1 MEIKPVIFITLD
13 NVCDSIITD
22 VFECLN
28 PEIRSFH
35 KHIDS
40 VQLRNGQNEVVF
52 SEVIS
57 NTRKLNDTSNHALR
71 HKSIGEFSCDLFFV
85 SQNAQVNEIENL
97 LSIFDKC
104 FHGDNS
110 RGAYEKMLFLLSNP
124 GKKLNTNYYVI
135 LPKNV
140 HGSELTEEE
149 LYDKIRYFFLFF
161 LTSDL
166 YAHDKVS
173 TTNNAFYFAPNPS
186 KAYFKSIAL
195 EYDGLPLFQIKDL
208 YRKALKESYVR
219 KIVGFEDEIDKES
232 VKNKLSNVASLAVE
246 ELKNAP
252 DKPKVSLKLSFFSS
266 IRKRNENVASFKEKS
281 AGSIAQ
287 FNGLYNNEAKKQRL
301 DLETKI
307 RKGIPNDTNRLIHE
321 IFDQNKSLSAFRRL
335 IGEITKDQGVISK
348 LVSEKE
354 RDIVWKEPCKFR
366 TINLKP
372 THPKWLIILIMA
384 AAVLL
389 SSLLPGYKYILFV
402 IGVLAGYI
410 VYSFL
415 SLSRIRNIANSTY
428 IKGLQDIQSFYQTS
442 FKSFI
447 KYIEVFI
454 LRTISRKFNDLDDKI
469 AYNQAFFTAYYLL
482 NFPNSKNYDK
492 FKKDLVEYLSKEDMS
507 KLKFARFFK
516 RILVCHFKNS
526 TIPDGVNAIIH
537 NNDVVKSCLSL
548 IDILDVQNSSGS
560 IFQRLADHSDKD
572 KMNALLIEKI
582 YSEVEKLDLF
592 YSPIDFLQK
601 IDERYLKVKF
611 EECFLRNANN
621 YSDLV
626 SNIASDMN
634 YEYSSS
640 VNRLLRMEKNKEIHY
655 LHPFRKTKDQPFKLL
670 FVPEINEQLE
680 PNQYKSELTT
690 ICGYLYIQDLL
701 LNQNNEH

>member
-1 MEIKPVIFITLD
+1 MD
-13 NVCDSIITD
+13 SVCDSIITD

-28 PEIRSFH
+28 PEIKSFH

-40 VQLRNGQNEVVF
+40 LQLKDGQLDAVF

-57 NTRKLNDTSNHALR
+57 NTRKLNDTANHALR

-85 SQNAQVNEIENL
+85 SQNAQVNEIEKHL
-97 LSIFDKC
+97 LTFDKC
-104 FHGDNS
+104 FHGNSS
-110 RGAYEKMLFLLSNP
+110 RGTYEKMLFFLSNP
-124 GKKLNTNYYVI
+124 GKKLDFNHYVLLRENI
-135 LPKNV
+135 

-166 YAHDKVS
+166 YANDNVS
-173 TTNNAFYFAPNPS
+173 STNNAFYFAPNPT

-195 EYDGLPLFQIKDL
+195 EYDGLPLFHIKDL

-219 KIVGFEDEIDKES
+219 KIVGFEDEIDKEP
-232 VKNKLSNVASLAVE
+232 VINKLSNVASLAVE
-246 ELKNAP
+246 ELKNMP
-252 DKPKVSLKLSFFSS
+252 DRPKLSLELSFFST
-266 IRKRNENVASFKEKS
+266 IRKRNEIVASFKDKS
-281 AGSIAQ
+281 ADSIAK
-287 FNGLYNNEAKKQRL
+287 YNDLCKNEAKKQRI

-307 RKGIPNDTNRLIHE
+307 RKGIPNDINRITHE
-321 IFDQNKSLSAFRRL
+321 IFDQNKSLSAFRKL
-335 IGEITKDQGVISK
+335 IGEITKDQGDISK
-348 LVSEKE
+348 MVSDKE
-354 RDIVWKEPCKFR
+354 RDIVWKEPFKFSAR
-366 TINLKP
+366 NLKP
-372 THPKWLIILIMA
+372 THPKWLIILIMG

-389 SSLLPGYKYILFV
+389 SSLLLGYKYILFTS
-402 IGVLAGYI
+402 GVLAGYI

-415 SLSRIRNIANSTY
+415 ALSRIRNIANSTY
-428 IKGLQDIQSFYQTS
+428 IKGLQGIQSFYQTS

-454 LRTISRKFNDLDDKI
+454 LRTISRRFDDLDDKI
-469 AYNQAFFTAYYLL
+469 AYNHAFFTAYYLL
-482 NFPNSKNYDK
+482 NFPDSKNYDK
-492 FKKDLVEYLSKEDMS
+492 FKKGLVGYLSEDDMT
-507 KLKFARFFK
+507 KVKFARFFK
-516 RILVCHFKNS
+516 RILVGHYNNS
-526 TIPDGVNAIIH
+526 TVPDGLNEIIH
-537 NNDVVKSCLSL
+537 NNDAVKSCLSL

-560 IFQRLADHSDKD
+560 VLQRLADHSDKD
-572 KMNALLIEKI
+572 KTNALLLEKI
-582 YSEVEKLDLF
+582 YSEVEKLDLS
-592 YSPIDFLQK
+592 YSSIDFLQK
-601 IDERYLKVKF
+601 IDERYLKGKF

-640 VNRLLRMEKNKEIHY
+640 VNSLLRMEKNKEIHY
-655 LHPFRKTKDQPFKLL
+655 LHSSRKIKDQPFKLL
-670 FVPEINEQLE
+670 FVPDINEQLK